1 MYDIAKL
8 AKKEAELKSSF
19 HEHFVAFFKS
29 FDYTDTSETKVKIVD
44 VDCHEDI
51 SKLIYGTGLYVIFTD
66 YQSDENRCSLC
77 VDGLKA
83 IYRGHGTRLK
93 KRVESHLYNNV
104 YNENRDRTNY
114 TVCMKLN
121 DQNGININEEPFR
134 KYRWKVITHSMSGSS
149 KTMREQAEQGFDSVY
164 GRPLGSNA

>member
-1 MYDIAKL
+1 MYDIERL
-8 AKKEAELKSSF
+8 VKKELELKTLF
-19 HEHFVAFFKS
+19 HEHFSAFFEG
-29 FDYTDTSETKVKIVD
+29 FDYADISGERVKVVNVD
-44 VDCHEDI
+44 SHEDI

-66 YQSDENRCSLC
+66 YQLDENPCSLC

-93 KRVESHLYNNV
+93 KRVESHLYNTL

-121 DQNGININEEPFR
+121 GENGININKEPFNN
-134 KYRWKVITHSMSGSS
+134 YQWKVITHSMSGSS
-149 KTMREQAEQGFDSVY
+149 KTMREQAEQAFDSVY

>member
-1 MYDIAKL
+1 
-8 AKKEAELKSSF
+8 
-19 HEHFVAFFKS
+19 
-29 FDYTDTSETKVKIVD
+29 
-44 VDCHEDI
+44 
-51 SKLIYGTGLYVIFTD
+51 
-66 YQSDENRCSLC
+66 
-77 VDGLKA
+77 
-83 IYRGHGTRLK
+83 
-93 KRVESHLYNNV
+93 LYNNV

-121 DQNGININEEPFR
+121 DQNGININEDPFR